1 MNAYMKDTQQLVK
14 PYTFNQRVEN
24 LFKSY
29 FANHQNAKI
38 KFSDAQIAIYF
49 IDNKNSDSASLD
61 LKKIDGLYQV
71 IFWDGYS
78 QSEIIET
85 LTEKDAAKT
94 LKRFMKKLA
103 KNIN

>member
-1 MNAYMKDTQQLVK
+1 
-14 PYTFNQRVEN
+14 
-24 LFKSY
+24 
-29 FANHQNAKI
+29 
-38 KFSDAQIAIYF
+38 
-49 IDNKNSDSASLD
+49 LD

>member
-1 MNAYMKDTQQLVK
+1 MNACMKDTQQLAK

-78 QSEIIET
+78 QYIFLYLSIKIAVPAPMVGSCQ
-85 LTEKDAAKT
+85 K
-94 LKRFMKKLA
+94 F
-103 KNIN
+103 

>member
-1 MNAYMKDTQQLVK
+1 MNAYMKDTQQLAK

>member
-1 MNAYMKDTQQLVK
+1 MNAYMKDTQQLAK

-61 LKKIDGLYQV
+61 LKKKDGLYQV

-78 QSEIIET
+78 QSEIVEA

-103 KNIN
+103 KKIN

>member
-1 MNAYMKDTQQLVK
+1 MNACMKDTQQLAK

-78 QSEIIET
+78 QSEILET

>member
-14 PYTFNQRVEN
+14 QYTFNQRVEN

-78 QSEIIET
+78 QSEIVEA

-94 LKRFMKKLA
+94 IKRFMKKLA

>member
-1 MNAYMKDTQQLVK
+1 MNAYMKDTQQLAK

-49 IDNKNSDSASLD
+49 IDNKNSDSASLN

-78 QSEIIET
+78 QSEIVEN

>member
-1 MNAYMKDTQQLVK
+1 MNAYMKDTQQLAK

-61 LKKIDGLYQV
+61 LKKIDGLYQL

-78 QSEIIET
+78 QSEIVEA

>member
-29 FANHQNAKI
+29 FTNHQNAKI
-38 KFSDAQIAIYF
+38 KFSDTQIAIYF

-78 QSEIIET
+78 QSEIVEA

-103 KNIN
+103 RNIN

>member
-1 MNAYMKDTQQLVK
+1 MNACMKDTQQLAK

-78 QSEIIET
+78 QSEILEA

>member
-1 MNAYMKDTQQLVK
+1 MNAYMKDTQQLAK

-61 LKKIDGLYQV
+61 LKKKDGLYQV

-78 QSEIIET
+78 QSEIVEA

>member
-1 MNAYMKDTQQLVK
+1 MKDTQQLTK
-14 PYTFNQRVEN
+14 PYTFNQRVKN

-38 KFSDAQIAIYF
+38 KINDKEIIIYF
-49 IDNKNSDSASLD
+49 LDDKNNDSASLD

-78 QSEIIET
+78 QSEIIEN

>member
-1 MNAYMKDTQQLVK
+1 MNACMKDTQQLVK
-14 PYTFNQRVEN
+14 PYTFNQWVKN

-38 KFSDAQIAIYF
+38 KINDKEITIYF
-49 IDNKNSDSASLD
+49 LDDKNNDSASLD

-78 QSEIIET
+78 QSEIIENV
-85 LTEKDAAKT
+85 TEKDVAKT

>member
-1 MNAYMKDTQQLVK
+1 MNAYMKDTQQLAK

-78 QSEIIET
+78 QSEIVEN

>member
-1 MNAYMKDTQQLVK
+1 MNACMKDTQQLVK
-14 PYTFNQRVEN
+14 PYTFNQRVKN

-38 KFSDAQIAIYF
+38 KINDKEIAIYF
-49 IDNKNSDSASLD
+49 IDDKNNDSASLD

>member
-1 MNAYMKDTQQLVK
+1 MNACMKDTQQLAK

>member
-1 MNAYMKDTQQLVK
+1 MNAYMKDTQQLAK

-78 QSEIIET
+78 QSEIVEA